1 METSE
6 LTLLDLQNFFEK
18 LKGHVRSELEKYVD
32 GEAKEIKDKDK
43 AATYITNKVFNNMM
57 GNEPIGELQIDKPKT
72 DESKKVRI
80 IKNKYSTIQNREVI
94 KALFIGRTLIGKYKG
109 KTYEVV
115 VRNEVKFIYNGEIYS
130 SLSAAGTRITGQSC
144 DGWEFFKLCLN
155 SEEGLRTLSYHRA
168 KFLSTQNKS

>member
-18 LKGHVRSELEKYVD
+18 LKGHVRSEVEKYVD
-32 GEAKEIKDKDK
+32 KKIEEIKDE
-43 AATYITNKVFNNMM
+43 AATHVINKMLNNMV

-94 KALFIGRTLIGKYKG
+94 KALFIGRTLIEIYKS
-109 KTYEVV
+109 KTYEVI

-144 DGWEFFKLCLN
+144 DGWEFFKLRLN
-155 SEEGLRTLSYHRA
+155 PEEGLRTLSYHRK
-168 KFLSTQNKS
+168 KFFSDKNGS

>member
-18 LKGHVRSELEKYVD
+18 LKGHVRSEVEKYIDKRVEEVKD
-32 GEAKEIKDKDK
+32 EAV
-43 AATYITNKVFNNMM
+43 TYIINKVLNNMVD
-57 GNEPIGELQIDKPKT
+57 NEPIGELQIDKPKT

-155 SEEGLRTLSYHRA
+155 PEEGLRTLSYHRA